1 MTYSLQTLYSLPW
14 HQPSKDERTLRPRP
28 SPWLATPTP
37 TRYLGWMMIM
47 SQALVAYL

>member
-1 MTYSLQTLYSLPW
+1 MAW
-14 HQPSKDERTLRPRP
+14 IKPSKKDMAV
-28 SPWLATPTP
+28 SFSYSTP